1 MNEFNNKDIGN
12 NISIKQQKILWSEQ
26 EIENHDTSE
35 TDENDIKVHAG
46 ISERKPIKNIL
57 FVDDEEKLWKLFKEA
72 LEKFG
77 YKVWVAFNGNEGLKL
92 FRENLADLIIT
103 DIFMPE
109 KDGHT
114 FIHEIMQ
121 EFPGTNIFAIT
132 GKKTFLGIDMELDA
146 AETLGAKRVFAKP
159 VKLSELVKAIKALDR
174 T

>member
-1 MNEFNNKDIGN
+1 MTGTENTA
-12 NISIKQQKILWSEQ
+12 LSEQ
-26 EIENHDTSE
+26 KQIRFSDQEIKNHHDAEINEKDLTNQDT
-35 TDENDIKVHAG
+35 TPK
-46 ISERKPIKNIL
+46 RKPIKNVI
-57 FVDDEEKLWKLFKEA
+57 FVDDEEQLCKIFKKA

-77 YKVWVAFNGNEGLKL
+77 YRVAVAFNGNEGVKL
-92 FRENLADLIIT
+92 FRENPADLIIT

-114 FIHEIMQ
+114 FIQDIMQ

-132 GKKTFLGIDMELDA
+132 GKQTFLGIDMELDV

-159 VKLSELVKAIKALDR
+159 VKLSELIKAIKVLDR